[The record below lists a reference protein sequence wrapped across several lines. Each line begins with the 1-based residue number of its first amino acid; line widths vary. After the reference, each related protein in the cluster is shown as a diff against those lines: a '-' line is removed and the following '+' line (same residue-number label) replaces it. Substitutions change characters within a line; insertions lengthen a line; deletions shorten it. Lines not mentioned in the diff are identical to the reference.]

1 MKGAFSMGVLG
12 AVVVPHPPLIM
23 PEIGRGEEKKIQ
35 PTIDAYR
42 EAMRRMAALSP
53 DTIVLSSPH
62 ATMYADYFHI
72 SPGNHAAGDFGNF
85 RVPELKLEA
94 EYDAEFVETLSRQL
108 AAAGVAGGTLAE
120 RAPQLD
126 HGTMV
131 PLRYVQEFMPN
142 VKIVRV
148 GLSGLSPRDHYRF
161 GECVAQAAELLGRR
175 VVYVASGDLSH
186 KLKADGP
193 YGFAAEGPVFDKE
206 CMAALAAGDFL
217 RLLSI
222 DADLAEGAAECGLR
236 SFWMMAGAL
245 DRRSVKSEQLSYE
258 GPFGVGYGVA
268 SFVAGERDAA
278 RAFGDAF
285 IEAQK
290 KRLAARK
297 AAEDEY
303 VRLARM
309 SLETFVKTGRR
320 AELPK
325 DLPSELSAQRAGAF
339 VSLKID
345 GMLRGCIGTFL
356 PVTESLGAEILRNA
370 VAAASEDPRFDPVRE
385 DELDALVYSVDV
397 LTEPE
402 PIASDAELD
411 PKRYGVIVESGG
423 RRGLL
428 LPDLAGV
435 DTVAEQLS
443 IACRKGGIDPN
454 GPVKLWRFEVV
465 RHH

>member
-1 MKGAFSMGVLG
+1 MGVVG

-23 PEIGRGEEKKIQ
+23 PEVGRGEERKIQ
-35 PTIDAYR
+35 ATIDAYR
-42 EAMRRMAALSP
+42 EAMRRMAALKP
-53 DTIVLSSPH
+53 DTVLISSPH

-72 SPGNHAAGDFGNF
+72 SPREHAEGDFGDF
-85 RVPELKLEA
+85 RAPRLKLSA
-94 EYDAEFVETLSRQL
+94 EYDTELVKTLSRLL
-108 AAAGVAGGTLAE
+108 AQAGVDGGTGAE
-120 RAPQLD
+120 RMPKLD

-131 PLRYVQEFMPN
+131 PLRFVQEVMPD
-142 VKIVRV
+142 VKIVRA
-148 GLSGLSPRDHYRF
+148 GLSGQSPRAHYRF
-161 GECVAQAAELLGRR
+161 GECVAHAAELLGRR

-206 CMAALAAGDFL
+206 CMEALAAGDFL

-222 DADLAEGAAECGLR
+222 DAELSEGAAECGMR

-245 DRRSVKSEQLSYE
+245 DRRRVESEQLSYE
-258 GPFGVGYGVA
+258 GTFGVGYGVA
-268 SFVAGERDAA
+268 SFIAGARDES
-278 RAFGDAF
+278 RAFGDLF
-285 IEAQK
+285 EKAQAE
-290 KRLAARK
+290 RLAARK

-303 VRLARM
+303 VKLARM
-309 SLETFVKTGRR
+309 SLETFVKTGKR
-320 AELPK
+320 ADVPKHLP
-325 DLPSELSAQRAGAF
+325 PELSSQKAGAF
-339 VSLKID
+339 VSLKKD
-345 GMLRGCIGTFL
+345 GMLRGCIGTIL
-356 PVTESLGAEILRNA
+356 PVTESLGEEIVRNA
-370 VAAASEDPRFDPVRE
+370 VSACSEDPRFNPVTE

-402 PIASDAELD
+402 PIASEEMLD

-428 LPDLAGV
+428 LPDLAGI

>member
-1 MKGAFSMGVLG
+1 MGVVG

-42 EAMRRMAALSP
+42 EAMRRMAALKP
-53 DTIVLSSPH
+53 DTVIISSPH

-72 SPGNHAAGDFGNF
+72 SPRDHAEGNFGNF
-85 RVPELKLEA
+85 RVPGLKLSA
-94 EYDAEFVETLSRQL
+94 NYDTELVNTLSRCL
-108 AAAGVAGGTLAE
+108 SEAGVDGGTGAE
-120 RAPQLD
+120 RMPELD

-131 PLRYVQEFMPN
+131 PLRFVQEVMPD
-142 VKIVRV
+142 VKIIRV
-148 GLSGLSPRDHYRF
+148 GLSGQSTRAHYRF
-161 GECVAQAAELLGRR
+161 GECAARAAELLNRR

-193 YGFAAEGPVFDKE
+193 YGFAAEGPVFDKA
-206 CMAALAAGDFL
+206 CMEALAAGDFL

-222 DADLAEGAAECGLR
+222 DSELSERAAECGLR
-236 SFWMMAGAL
+236 SFWMMSGAL
-245 DRRSVKSEQLSYE
+245 DRRKVECEQLSYE

-268 SFVAGERDAA
+268 SFIVGERDES
-278 RAFGDAF
+278 RAFGELF
-285 IEAQK
+285 EKAQK
-290 KRLAARK
+290 DRLAVRK
-297 AAEDEY
+297 AAEDAY
-303 VRLARM
+303 VKLARM
-309 SLETFVKTGRR
+309 SLETFVKTGKQ
-320 AELPK
+320 AEVPKNLP
-325 DLPSELSAQRAGAF
+325 PELSGKKAGAF
-339 VSLKID
+339 VSLKKD
-345 GMLRGCIGTFL
+345 GMLRGCIGTIL
-356 PVTESLGAEILRNA
+356 PVTESLGAEIVRNA
-370 VAAASEDPRFDPVRE
+370 VSACSEDPRFSPVTE
-385 DELDALVYSVDV
+385 DELEDLVYSVDV
-397 LTEPE
+397 LTTPE
-402 PIASDAELD
+402 PIASDEMLD

>member
-1 MKGAFSMGVLG
+1 MGVVG
-12 AVVVPHPPLIM
+12 AVAVPHPPLIM

-42 EAMRRMAALSP
+42 EAMRRMAALKP
-53 DTIVLSSPH
+53 DTVIISSPH

-72 SPGNHAAGDFGNF
+72 SPRDHAAGDFGDF
-85 RVPELKLEA
+85 RVPGLKLEA
-94 EYDAEFVETLSRQL
+94 DYDAELVKTLSRCL
-108 AAAGVAGGTLAE
+108 MEAGVDGGTGAE
-120 RAPQLD
+120 RMPKLD

-131 PLRYVQEFMPN
+131 PLRFVQEVMPD

-148 GLSGLSPRDHYRF
+148 GLSGLSPRTHYRF
-161 GECVAQAAELLGRR
+161 GECVAQAAEILNRR

-222 DADLAEGAAECGLR
+222 DAELSEGAAECGLR

-245 DRRSVKSEQLSYE
+245 DRRKVESERLSYE

-268 SFVAGERDAA
+268 SFIVGERDES
-278 RAFGDAF
+278 RAFGDLFEKA
-285 IEAQK
+285 EK
-290 KRLAARK
+290 ERLAARK
-297 AAEDEY
+297 AAEDAY

-309 SLETFVKTGRR
+309 SLETFVKTGKR
-320 AELPK
+320 ADVPG
-325 DLPSELSAQRAGAF
+325 DLPPELSAARSGAF
-339 VSLKID
+339 VSLKKD
-345 GMLRGCIGTFL
+345 GMLRGCIGTIL
-356 PVTESLGAEILRNA
+356 PVTESLGAEIVRNA
-370 VAAASEDPRFDPVRE
+370 VAACSEDPRFSPVTE

-402 PIASDAELD
+402 PIPSDEMLD

-443 IACRKGGIDPN
+443 IACRKGGIDPE
-454 GPVKLWRFEVV
+454 GPVKLWRFEVT

>member
-1 MKGAFSMGVLG
+1 MGIAG

-23 PEIGRGEEKKIQ
+23 PEVGRGEEKKIQ
-35 PTIDAYR
+35 TTIDAYR
-42 EAMRRMAALSP
+42 EAMRRMAALKP
-53 DTIVLSSPH
+53 DVAVISSPH

-72 SPGNHAAGDFGNF
+72 SPGSRAEGDFGNF
-85 RVPELKLEA
+85 RVPGLKLSA
-94 EYDAEFVETLSRQL
+94 DYDTELVQTISRLLSE
-108 AAAGVAGGTLAE
+108 AGVAGGTMAE
-120 RAPQLD
+120 REPRLD

-131 PLRYVQEFMPN
+131 PLRFVQEVMPD
-142 VKIVRV
+142 VKIIRV

-161 GECVAQAAELLGRR
+161 GECVAQAAELLDRR

-193 YGFAAEGPVFDKE
+193 YGFAPEGPVFDEE
-206 CMAALAAGDFL
+206 CMEALATGDFL

-245 DRRSVKSEQLSYE
+245 DRRSVECERLSHE
-258 GPFGVGYGVA
+258 GTFGVGYGVA
-268 SFVAGERDAA
+268 TFIVGGRDES
-278 RAFGDAF
+278 RAFGELF
-285 IEAQK
+285 EKTQK
-290 KRLAARK
+290 ERLAARK

-309 SLETFVKTGRR
+309 SLETFVKTGKR
-320 AELPK
+320 AEVPK
-325 DLPSELSAQRAGAF
+325 DLPPELAAARAGAF
-339 VSLKID
+339 VSLKKD
-345 GMLRGCIGTFL
+345 GMLRGCIGTIL
-356 PVTESLGAEILRNA
+356 PVTDSLGAEILRNA
-370 VAAASEDPRFDPVRE
+370 VSACSEDPRFDPVRE

-402 PIASDAELD
+402 PIASDEMLD

-428 LPDLAGV
+428 LPDLAGI

>member
-1 MKGAFSMGVLG
+1 MKGVFYMGVVG
-12 AVVVPHPPLIM
+12 AVVMPHPPLIM

-53 DTIVLSSPH
+53 DTVFISSPH

-72 SPGNHAAGDFGNF
+72 SPREQATGDFGDF
-85 RVPELKLEA
+85 RVPELKLSA
-94 EYDAEFVETLSRQL
+94 DYDTELVKTLCRCL
-108 AAAGVAGGTLAE
+108 ADAGVDGGTGAE
-120 RAPQLD
+120 RMAKLD

-131 PLRYVQEFMPN
+131 PLRFVQEAMPG
-142 VKIVRV
+142 VKIVRA

-206 CMAALAAGDFL
+206 CMAALATGDFL

-222 DADLAEGAAECGLR
+222 DPELSKGAAECGLR

-245 DRRSVKSEQLSYE
+245 DRHRVEAEQLSYE
-258 GPFGVGYGVA
+258 EPFGVGYGVA
-268 SFVAGERDAA
+268 SFIVGARDES

-285 IEAQK
+285 EAAQK
-290 KRLAARK
+290 ERLAARK

-303 VRLARM
+303 VKLARM
-309 SLETFVKTGRR
+309 SLETFVKTGKR
-320 AELPK
+320 ADVPKNLP
-325 DLPSELSAQRAGAF
+325 PELSDVRAGAF
-339 VSLKID
+339 VSLKKD
-345 GMLRGCIGTFL
+345 GMLRGCIGTIL
-356 PVTESLGAEILRNA
+356 PVTESLGAEIIRNA
-370 VAAASEDPRFDPVRE
+370 VSACSEDPRFSPVTE
-385 DELDALVYSVDV
+385 DELPALVYSVDV

-402 PIASDAELD
+402 PIASDEMLD
-411 PKRYGVIVESGG
+411 PKKYGVIVESGG

-443 IACRKGGIDPN
+443 IACRKGGIDPE

>member
-1 MKGAFSMGVLG
+1 MGVVG
-12 AVVVPHPPLIM
+12 AVAVPHPPLIM
-23 PEIGRGEEKKIQ
+23 PEVGRGGEKGIQ

-42 EAMRRMAALSP
+42 EAMRRMAALRP
-53 DTIVLSSPH
+53 DTVIISSPH

-72 SPGNHAAGDFGNF
+72 SPRDHAAGDFGDF
-85 RVPELKLEA
+85 RVPGLKLEA
-94 EYDAEFVETLSRQL
+94 DYDTELVKTLSRCL
-108 AAAGVAGGTLAE
+108 MEAKVDGGTDAE
-120 RAPQLD
+120 RMPKLD

-131 PLRYVQEFMPN
+131 PLRFVQEVMPN
-142 VKIVRV
+142 VKIIRV
-148 GLSGLSPRDHYRF
+148 GLSGLSPRTHYRF
-161 GECVAQAAELLGRR
+161 GECAARAAELLNRR

-206 CMAALAAGDFL
+206 CMAELAAGDFL

-222 DADLAEGAAECGLR
+222 DPELSEGAAECGLR

-245 DRRSVKSEQLSYE
+245 DRRKVESEQLSYE

-268 SFVAGERDAA
+268 SFIVGERDES
-278 RAFGDAF
+278 RAFGDLF
-285 IEAQK
+285 EKAQK
-290 KRLAARK
+290 DRLAARK

-309 SLETFVKTGRR
+309 SLETFVKTGKR
-320 AELPK
+320 ADVPKNLP
-325 DLPSELSAQRAGAF
+325 PELSEARAGAF
-339 VSLKID
+339 VSLKKD
-345 GMLRGCIGTFL
+345 GMLRGCIGTIL
-356 PVTESLGAEILRNA
+356 PVTESLGAEIVRNA
-370 VAAASEDPRFDPVRE
+370 VSACSEDPRFSPVTE
-385 DELDALVYSVDV
+385 DELADLVYSVDV
-397 LTEPE
+397 LTTPE
-402 PIASDAELD
+402 PIASDDMLD

-428 LPDLAGV
+428 LPDLAGI

>member
-1 MKGAFSMGVLG
+1 MGVVG
-12 AVVVPHPPLIM
+12 AVAVPHPPLIM
-23 PEIGRGEEKKIQ
+23 PEVGRGGEKGIQ

-42 EAMRRMAALSP
+42 EAMRRMAALRP
-53 DTIVLSSPH
+53 DTVIISSPH

-72 SPGNHAAGDFGNF
+72 SPRDHAAGDFGDF
-85 RVPELKLEA
+85 RVPGLKLEA
-94 EYDAEFVETLSRQL
+94 DYDTELVKTLSRCL
-108 AAAGVAGGTLAE
+108 MEAKVDGGTGAE
-120 RAPQLD
+120 RMPKLD

-131 PLRYVQEFMPN
+131 PLRFVQEVMPD
-142 VKIVRV
+142 VKIIRV
-148 GLSGLSPRDHYRF
+148 GLSGQSTRAHYRF
-161 GECVAQAAELLGRR
+161 GECAARAAELLDRR

-222 DADLAEGAAECGLR
+222 DPELSERAAECGLR

-245 DRRSVKSEQLSYE
+245 DRRKVECEQLSYE

-268 SFVAGERDAA
+268 SFIVGERDES
-278 RAFGDAF
+278 RAFGDLF
-285 IEAQK
+285 EKAQK
-290 KRLAARK
+290 DRLAARK

-309 SLETFVKTGRR
+309 SLETFVKTGKR
-320 AELPK
+320 ADVPKNLP
-325 DLPSELSAQRAGAF
+325 PELSEARAGAF
-339 VSLKID
+339 VSLKKD
-345 GMLRGCIGTFL
+345 GMLRGCIGTIL
-356 PVTESLGAEILRNA
+356 PVTESLGAEIVRNA
-370 VAAASEDPRFDPVRE
+370 VSACSEDPRFSPVTE
-385 DELDALVYSVDV
+385 DELADLVYSVDV
-397 LTEPE
+397 LTTPE
-402 PIASDAELD
+402 PIASDDMLD

>member
-1 MKGAFSMGVLG
+1 MGVVG
-12 AVVVPHPPLIM
+12 AIVVPHPPLIL
-23 PEIGRGEEKKIQ
+23 PGIGRGEEKKIQ

-42 EAMRRMAALSP
+42 EAMRRMAALKP
-53 DTIVLSSPH
+53 DTVMISSPH

-72 SPGNHAAGDFGNF
+72 SPREHATGDFGDF
-85 RVPELKLEA
+85 RRPELKFEA
-94 EYDAEFVETLSRQL
+94 DYDAELVKTLSRCL
-108 AAAGVAGGTLAE
+108 MEAGVDGGSGAE
-120 RAPQLD
+120 RMPKLD

-131 PLRYVQEFMPN
+131 PLYFLQEVMPD

-148 GLSGLSPRDHYRF
+148 GLSGQSTRAHYRF
-161 GECVAQAAELLGRR
+161 GECVAQAAELLNRR

-193 YGFAAEGPVFDKE
+193 YGFAPEGPLFDKE
-206 CMAALAAGDFL
+206 CMEALASGDFL

-222 DADLAEGAAECGLR
+222 DAEFSERAAECGLR

-245 DRRSVKSEQLSYE
+245 DRRRVDCEQLSYE

-268 SFVAGERDAA
+268 SFIVGERDES

-285 IEAQK
+285 EAAQK
-290 KRLAARK
+290 ERLAARK
-297 AAEDEY
+297 ATEDEY
-303 VRLARM
+303 VKLARM
-309 SLETFVKTGRR
+309 SLETFVKTGKY
-320 AELPK
+320 ADVPK
-325 DLPSELSAQRAGAF
+325 DLPPELSSTRAGAF
-339 VSLKID
+339 VSLKKD
-345 GMLRGCIGTFL
+345 GMLRGCIGTIL
-356 PVTESLGAEILRNA
+356 PVTESLGAEIVRNA
-370 VAAASEDPRFDPVRE
+370 VSACSEDPRFSPVTE

-402 PIASDAELD
+402 PIMSDELLD

-428 LPDLAGV
+428 LPDLAGI

-443 IACRKGGIDPN
+443 IACRKGGIDPE

>member
-1 MKGAFSMGVLG
+1 MGVAG
-12 AVVVPHPPLIM
+12 AVVVPHPPIMM

-35 PTIDAYR
+35 ATVDAYR
-42 EAMRRMAALSP
+42 EAMRRMAALAP

-72 SPGNHAAGDFGNF
+72 SPGRRATGDFGDF
-85 RVPELKLEA
+85 RVPQLKLET
-94 EYDAEFVETLSRQL
+94 EYDAEFVETLTRQL
-108 AAAGVAGGTLAE
+108 KAAGVAGGTLAE
-120 RAPQLD
+120 RAPRLD

-131 PLRYVQEFMPN
+131 PLRYVQEVMPQ
-142 VKIVRV
+142 VKLVRV

-161 GECVAQAAELLGRR
+161 GECVAQTAELLGRR

-193 YGFAAEGPVFDKE
+193 YGFAAEGPVFDQE

-222 DADLAEGAAECGLR
+222 DAELAEGAAECGLR

-245 DRRSVKSEQLSYE
+245 DRRRVESEQLSYE

-268 SFVAGERDAA
+268 SFVAGERDGA

-285 IEAQK
+285 TNAQK
-290 KRLAARK
+290 ERLAARR

-309 SLETFVKTGRR
+309 SLETFVKTGKR
-320 AELPK
+320 ADLPK
-325 DLPSELSAQRAGAF
+325 DLPAELSGRKAGAF
-339 VSLKID
+339 VSLKKD

-356 PVTESLGAEILRNA
+356 PVTDNLGAEILRNA
-370 VAAASEDPRFDPVRE
+370 VAACSEDPRFDPVRE

-402 PIASDAELD
+402 PIASDAELN

>member
-1 MKGAFSMGVLG
+1 MGVVG
-12 AVVVPHPPLIM
+12 AVAVPHPPLIM

-42 EAMRRMAALSP
+42 DAMRRMAALKP
-53 DTIVLSSPH
+53 DTVIISSPH

-72 SPGNHAAGDFGNF
+72 SPKDHAAGDFGDF
-85 RVPELKLEA
+85 RVPGLKLEA
-94 EYDAEFVETLSRQL
+94 DYDAELVKTLSRCL
-108 AAAGVAGGTLAE
+108 MEAGVDGGTGAE
-120 RAPQLD
+120 RMPKLD

-131 PLRYVQEFMPN
+131 PLRFVQEVMPD

-148 GLSGLSPRDHYRF
+148 GLSGLSPRTHYRF
-161 GECVAQAAELLGRR
+161 GECVAQAAEILNRR

-222 DADLAEGAAECGLR
+222 DAELSEGAAECGLR

-245 DRRSVKSEQLSYE
+245 DRRKVESERLSYE

-268 SFVAGERDAA
+268 SFIVGERDES
-278 RAFGDAF
+278 RAFGGLFEKA
-285 IEAQK
+285 EK
-290 KRLAARK
+290 ERLAARK
-297 AAEDEY
+297 AAEDAY

-309 SLETFVKTGRR
+309 SLETFVKTGKR
-320 AELPK
+320 ADVPG
-325 DLPSELSAQRAGAF
+325 DLPPELSAARSGAF
-339 VSLKID
+339 VSLKKD
-345 GMLRGCIGTFL
+345 GMLRGCIGTIL
-356 PVTESLGAEILRNA
+356 PVTESLGAEIVRNA
-370 VAAASEDPRFDPVRE
+370 VAACSEDPRFSPVTE

-402 PIASDAELD
+402 PIPSDEMLD

-443 IACRKGGIDPN
+443 IACRKGGIDPE
-454 GPVKLWRFEVV
+454 GPVKLWRFEVT

>member
-1 MKGAFSMGVLG
+1 MGIVG

-23 PEIGRGEEKKIQ
+23 PEVGRGGEKKIQ
-35 PTIDAYR
+35 ATIDAYR
-42 EAMRRMAALSP
+42 EAMRRMAALAP
-53 DTIVLSSPH
+53 DTVVISSPH

-72 SPGNHAAGDFGNF
+72 SPRDHAEGDFGDF
-85 RVPELKLEA
+85 RVPGLRLSADYDTEL
-94 EYDAEFVETLSRQL
+94 VQTISRL
-108 AAAGVAGGTLAE
+108 LPTAGVDGGTGAE
-120 RAPQLD
+120 RMPKLD

-131 PLRYVQEFMPN
+131 PLRFVQEAMPD

-148 GLSGLSPRDHYRF
+148 GLSGLSPRTHYRF
-161 GECVAQAAELLGRR
+161 GECVAQAAELLRRR

-193 YGFAAEGPVFDKE
+193 YGFAAEGPVFDKA

-222 DADLAEGAAECGLR
+222 DAELAEGAAECGLR

-245 DRRSVKSEQLSYE
+245 DRRRVESEQLSYE
-258 GPFGVGYGVA
+258 GPFGVGYGVV
-268 SFVAGERDAA
+268 SFVVGARDES
-278 RAFGDAF
+278 RAFGDLF
-285 IEAQK
+285 EEAQK
-290 KRLAARK
+290 ERLAARK
-297 AAEDEY
+297 AAEDQY

-309 SLETFVKTGRR
+309 SLETFVKTGKR
-320 AELPK
+320 ADVPK
-325 DLPSELSAQRAGAF
+325 DLPPELSAVRAGAF
-339 VSLKID
+339 VSLKKD
-345 GMLRGCIGTFL
+345 GMLRGCIGTIL
-356 PVTESLGAEILRNA
+356 PVTESLGAEIVRNA
-370 VAAASEDPRFDPVRE
+370 VSACSEDPRFSPVAE
-385 DELDALVYSVDV
+385 EELDSLVYSVDV

-402 PIASDAELD
+402 PIASEAMLD

-454 GPVKLWRFEVV
+454 GPVKLWRFEVT

>member
-1 MKGAFSMGVLG
+1 MGVVG

-23 PEIGRGEEKKIQ
+23 PEVGRGGEKKIQ
-35 PTIDAYR
+35 ATIDAYR
-42 EAMRRMAALSP
+42 EAMRRMAALKP
-53 DTIVLSSPH
+53 DTVVISSPH

-72 SPGNHAAGDFGNF
+72 SPRERAEGDFGDF
-85 RVPELKLEA
+85 RVPGLKLSA
-94 EYDAEFVETLSRQL
+94 EYDAEFVKTISRLLSE
-108 AAAGVAGGTLAE
+108 AGVDGGTEAE
-120 RAPQLD
+120 RMPKLD

-131 PLRYVQEFMPN
+131 PLRFVQEVMPD

-148 GLSGLSPRDHYRF
+148 GLSGQSPCAHYRF
-161 GECVAQAAELLGRR
+161 GECVAQAATLLNRR

-222 DADLAEGAAECGLR
+222 DAELAEGAAECGLR

-245 DRRSVKSEQLSYE
+245 DRRRVESEQLSYE

-268 SFVAGERDAA
+268 SFIVGERDES
-278 RAFGDAF
+278 RAFGDLF
-285 IEAQK
+285 EKAQK
-290 KRLAARK
+290 ERLEARK

-309 SLETFVKTGRR
+309 SLETFVKTGKR
-320 AELPK
+320 AEVPKNLP
-325 DLPSELSAQRAGAF
+325 PALSASRAGAF
-339 VSLKID
+339 VSLKKD

-356 PVTESLGAEILRNA
+356 PVTESLGAEIVRNA
-370 VAAASEDPRFDPVRE
+370 VSACSEDPRFNPVTE
-385 DELDALVYSVDV
+385 DELDSLVYSVDV

-402 PIASDAELD
+402 PIDSDEMLD

-428 LPDLAGV
+428 LPDLAGI

-454 GPVKLWRFEVV
+454 GPVKLWRFEVT

>member
-1 MKGAFSMGVLG
+1 MGVVG

-23 PEIGRGEEKKIQ
+23 PEVGRGGEKKIQ
-35 PTIDAYR
+35 ATIDAYR
-42 EAMRRMAALSP
+42 EAMRRMVALKP
-53 DTIVLSSPH
+53 DTVVISSPH

-72 SPGNHAAGDFGNF
+72 SPRERAEGDFGDF
-85 RVPELKLEA
+85 RVPGLKLSA
-94 EYDAEFVETLSRQL
+94 EYDAELVKTISRLLSE
-108 AAAGVAGGTLAE
+108 AGVDGGTEVE
-120 RAPQLD
+120 RMPKLD

-131 PLRYVQEFMPN
+131 PLRFVQEVMPD
-142 VKIVRV
+142 VKLVRV
-148 GLSGLSPRDHYRF
+148 GLSGQSPRAHYRF
-161 GECVAQAAELLGRR
+161 GECVAQAATLLNRR

-222 DADLAEGAAECGLR
+222 DAELAEGAAECGLR

-245 DRRSVKSEQLSYE
+245 DRRRVESEQLSYE

-268 SFVAGERDAA
+268 SFIVGERDES
-278 RAFGDAF
+278 RAFGDLF
-285 IEAQK
+285 EKAQK
-290 KRLAARK
+290 ERLEARK

-309 SLETFVKTGRR
+309 SLETFVKTGKRV
-320 AELPK
+320 EVPK
-325 DLPSELSAQRAGAF
+325 DLPPELSASRAGAF
-339 VSLKID
+339 VSLKKD

-356 PVTESLGAEILRNA
+356 PVTESLGAEIVRNA
-370 VAAASEDPRFDPVRE
+370 VSACSEDPRFNPVTE
-385 DELDALVYSVDV
+385 DELDSLVYSVDV

-402 PIASDAELD
+402 PIDSDEMLD

-428 LPDLAGV
+428 LPDLAGI

-454 GPVKLWRFEVV
+454 GPVKLWRFEVT

>member
-1 MKGAFSMGVLG
+1 MGVVG
-12 AVVVPHPPLIM
+12 AIVVPHPPLIL
-23 PEIGRGEEKKIQ
+23 PGIGRGEEKKIQ

-42 EAMRRMAALSP
+42 EAMRRMAALKP
-53 DTIVLSSPH
+53 DTVMISSPH

-72 SPGNHAAGDFGNF
+72 SPREHATGDFGDF
-85 RVPELKLEA
+85 RRPELKFEA
-94 EYDAEFVETLSRQL
+94 DYDAEMVKTLSRCL
-108 AAAGVAGGTLAE
+108 MEAGVDGGSGAE
-120 RAPQLD
+120 RMPKLD

-131 PLRYVQEFMPN
+131 PLYFLQEVMPD

-148 GLSGLSPRDHYRF
+148 GLSGQSTRAHYRF
-161 GECVAQAAELLGRR
+161 GECVAQAAELLNRR

-193 YGFAAEGPVFDKE
+193 YGFAPEGPLFDKE
-206 CMAALAAGDFL
+206 CMEALASGDFL

-222 DADLAEGAAECGLR
+222 DAEFSERAAECGLR

-245 DRRSVKSEQLSYE
+245 DRRRVDCEQLSYE

-268 SFVAGERDAA
+268 SFIVGERDES

-285 IEAQK
+285 EAAQK
-290 KRLAARK
+290 ERLAARK
-297 AAEDEY
+297 ATEDEY
-303 VRLARM
+303 VKLARM
-309 SLETFVKTGRR
+309 SLETFVKTGKY
-320 AELPK
+320 ADVPK
-325 DLPSELSAQRAGAF
+325 DLPPELSSTRAGAF
-339 VSLKID
+339 VSLKKD
-345 GMLRGCIGTFL
+345 GMLRGCIGTIL
-356 PVTESLGAEILRNA
+356 PVTESLGAEIVRNA
-370 VAAASEDPRFDPVRE
+370 VSACSEDPRFSPVTE

-402 PIASDAELD
+402 PIMSDELLD

-428 LPDLAGV
+428 LPDLAGI

-443 IACRKGGIDPN
+443 IACRKGGIDPE

>member
-1 MKGAFSMGVLG
+1 MGVVG
-12 AVVVPHPPLIM
+12 AIVVPHPPLIL
-23 PEIGRGEEKKIQ
+23 PGIGRGEEKKIQ

-42 EAMRRMAALSP
+42 EAMRRMAALKP
-53 DTIVLSSPH
+53 DTVMISSPH

-72 SPGNHAAGDFGNF
+72 SPREHATGDFGDF
-85 RVPELKLEA
+85 RRPELKFEA
-94 EYDAEFVETLSRQL
+94 DYDAEMVKTLSRCL
-108 AAAGVAGGTLAE
+108 MEAGVDGGSGAE
-120 RAPQLD
+120 RMPKLD

-131 PLRYVQEFMPN
+131 PLYFLQEVMPN

-148 GLSGLSPRDHYRF
+148 GLSGQSTRAHYRF
-161 GECVAQAAELLGRR
+161 GECVAQAAELLNRR

-193 YGFAAEGPVFDKE
+193 YGFAPEGPLFDKE
-206 CMAALAAGDFL
+206 CMEALASGDFL

-222 DADLAEGAAECGLR
+222 DAEFSERAAECGLR

-245 DRRSVKSEQLSYE
+245 DRRRVDCEQLSYE

-268 SFVAGERDAA
+268 SFIVGERDES

-285 IEAQK
+285 EAAQK
-290 KRLAARK
+290 ERLAARK
-297 AAEDEY
+297 ATEDEY
-303 VRLARM
+303 VKLARM
-309 SLETFVKTGRR
+309 SLETFVKTGKY
-320 AELPK
+320 ADVPK
-325 DLPSELSAQRAGAF
+325 DLPPELSSTRAGAF
-339 VSLKID
+339 VSLKKD
-345 GMLRGCIGTFL
+345 GMLRGCIGTIL
-356 PVTESLGAEILRNA
+356 PVTESLGAEIVRNA
-370 VAAASEDPRFDPVRE
+370 VSACSEDPRFSPVTE

-402 PIASDAELD
+402 PIMSDELLD

-428 LPDLAGV
+428 LPDLAGI

-443 IACRKGGIDPN
+443 IACRKGGIDPE